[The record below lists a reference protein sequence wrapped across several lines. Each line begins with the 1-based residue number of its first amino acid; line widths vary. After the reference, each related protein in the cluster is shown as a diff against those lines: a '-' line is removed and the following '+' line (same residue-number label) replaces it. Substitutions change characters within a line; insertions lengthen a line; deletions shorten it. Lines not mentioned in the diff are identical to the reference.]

1 MGRSHRDYAM
11 CYSTWALLLLPDPL
25 ARGVALGVCVH
36 FIASSGFAKARDAF
50 ATKKAFTAAQRHSLS
65 PSAATTPAAGS
76 EAAPPPLPFA
86 RLAFLPASCRRPL
99 RVPLV
104 YVQRQSLQVMIGGYG
119 VWPYGAEWVRPR
131 TLRGV
136 LQRYQ
141 R

>member
-1 MGRSHRDYAM
+1 MP
-11 CYSTWALLLLPDPL
+11 LPQ
-25 ARGVALGVCVH
+25 
-36 FIASSGFAKARDAF
+36 K
-50 ATKKAFTAAQRHSLS
+50 RHSL
-65 PSAATTPAAGS
+65 PPKGIHCRPVPRQLPRLALKPP
-76 EAAPPPLPFA
+76 PPPLPFA